1 MWRPLSHRY
10 AADHSQ
16 HLTWM
21 ATARVRQENMGLF
34 LVFAGMH

>member
-16 HLTWM
+16 YLTRVV
-21 ATARVRQENMGLF
+21 AARVRQENMGLF
-34 LVFAGMH
+34 RVFAGMH